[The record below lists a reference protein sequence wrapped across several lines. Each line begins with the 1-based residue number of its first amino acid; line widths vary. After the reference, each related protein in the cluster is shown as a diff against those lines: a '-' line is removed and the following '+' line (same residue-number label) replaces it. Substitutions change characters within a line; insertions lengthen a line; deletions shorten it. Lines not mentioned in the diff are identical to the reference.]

1 MATRVLAIPVKRWD
15 HRLVGYRTRPE
26 IDAILAAPATKTWT
40 GRRDHALLLTLYNT
54 GARVSEIVSAQPD
67 QFSYGATSPLHLNGK
82 GRKERSAPLW
92 PRTAR
97 VLRAWLADSGKNRN
111 RLFTNARS
119 GPLSRDGV
127 AYILQQAVKRALP
140 SCPSLAI
147 ERISPH
153 ILRHTTA
160 MHLLQSGVDITVIAL
175 WLDHESLET
184 THISIEADLKM
195 KQQALEKVEPAGQ
208 VFHRFSRSDDCWP
221 SSRHCDNAEINGVL
235 SCYGDVPSFCSA

>member
-1 MATRVLAIPVKRWD
+1 MEEVVSSNLTRS
-15 HRLVGYRTRPE
+15 
-26 IDAILAAPATKTWT
+26 TKTFQRPW
-40 GRRDHALLLTLYNT
+40 G
-54 GARVSEIVSAQPD
+54 P
-67 QFSYGATSPLHLNGK
+67 F
-82 GRKERSAPLW
+82 
-92 PRTAR
+92 RTHNSVIGVR
-97 VLRAWLADSGKNRN
+97 LGSKLRTPSAWLADSGKNRN

-160 MHLLQSGVDITVIAL
+160 MHLLQSGVDISVIAL

-195 KQQALEKVEPAGQ
+195 KQHPRKGRTCRPSLPPLQPIRRFAGLPLGTLIMP
-208 VFHRFSRSDDCWP
+208 RSTGC
-221 SSRHCDNAEINGVL
+221 V
-235 SCYGDVPSFCSA
+235 SCYGDVPSFCPA